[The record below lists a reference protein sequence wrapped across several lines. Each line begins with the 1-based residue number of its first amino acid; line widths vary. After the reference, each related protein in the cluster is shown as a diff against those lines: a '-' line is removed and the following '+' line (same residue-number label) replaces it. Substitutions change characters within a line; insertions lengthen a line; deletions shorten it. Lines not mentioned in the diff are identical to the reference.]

1 MTRTAKYAEDQESLP
16 ATCNCIGYNGA
27 QEGHRPRIISGVKR
41 RNCSKIRVHDSGT
54 TCAMEDPD
62 GADGPDIMT
71 STEPQAQPDSTVQT
85 KPKRVIA
92 RRLAISFALVSIVS
106 VAMCGMLIALIGQV
120 SGLVANMR
128 TGETAIRES
137 LVFAT
142 SIREQYIHQAHWI
155 IEQDPHHL
163 EHYQEWVEG
172 LWRGGEKLQTLVPES
187 ERWRVTQVI
196 EDSHALDEVFKD
208 FLVPAMNRGDRTGVV
223 KYHKQADELSQRAT
237 KQADFIARS
246 VEQRMAMDHTSATQM
261 TRVGL
266 LTGATCVFLVLSLSV
281 VFTIRLRRAVLNPLE
296 VLSSAARR
304 FGSGDFESRVGPVG
318 EGELRA
324 VATAFDR
331 MAEELET
338 REQQLIESER
348 MAAIG
353 QLAAGVAHE
362 VNNPIQVIRG
372 YLKTMTPDTP
382 FDVLEEELRILD
394 EEASACQRIAEDL
407 VAFARA
413 PELHRDHVEMERLL
427 CESVRRFGETP
438 GGSNRPVHLTAEPGE
453 AVADAGRL
461 RQVIRNLLINAAHF
475 SEPDQPIEVTGQRV
489 GEHGYDIS
497 ISDTGP
503 GIDPEDRGKI
513 FEPFFTKRS
522 GGSGLG
528 LAVCM
533 GIVRAHGG
541 TISAENK
548 PDRGATFHVRIPDST
563 VDSKG
568 AQG

>member
-1 MTRTAKYAEDQESLP
+1 MQSIGVSRTHHSDAP
-16 ATCNCIGYNGA
+16 
-27 QEGHRPRIISGVKR
+27 P
-41 RNCSKIRVHDSGT
+41 
-54 TCAMEDPD
+54 
-62 GADGPDIMT
+62 
-71 STEPQAQPDSTVQT
+71 

-92 RRLAISFALVSIVS
+92 RRLAVSFALVSIVA

-120 SGLVANMR
+120 SGLVAHMQTN
-128 TGETAIRES
+128 ETAIRES

-142 SIREQYIHQAHWI
+142 SMREQYIHQAHWI

-163 EHYQEWVEG
+163 EHYEEWVEG
-172 LWRGGEKLQTLVPES
+172 VQLGGRALEALVPER
-187 ERWRVTQVI
+187 ERWRVAQVL
-196 EDSHALDEVFKD
+196 EDSRALDELFKD
-208 FLVPAMNRGDRTGVV
+208 FIVPAVNRGDRTSVV

-246 VEQRMAMDHTSATQM
+246 VEQRMAMDHTSATLL
-261 TRVGL
+261 TRAGL

-281 VFTIRLRRAVLNPLE
+281 VFTVRLRRAVLNPLE

-304 FGSGDFESRVGPVG
+304 FGSGDFGSRVGPVG

-331 MAEELET
+331 MAEELEA
-338 REQQLIESER
+338 REQRLIESER

-353 QLAAGVAHE
+353 QLAAGVDHE

-372 YLKTMTPDTP
+372 YLKTMTPDAP
-382 FDVLEEELRILD
+382 PNVLEEELRILD

-413 PELHRDHVEMERLL
+413 PELHRDQVEMERLL
-427 CESVRRFGETP
+427 SESVRRFGETP
-438 GGSNRPVHLTAEPGE
+438 GGSSQSVHLTAEPGE
-453 AVADAGRL
+453 ALADAGRL
-461 RQVIRNLLINAAHF
+461 RQVIRNLLVNAAHF
-475 SEPDQPIEVTGQRV
+475 SEPDEPIEVTGRRA
-489 GEHGYDIS
+489 GEQGYEIS

-503 GIDPEDRGKI
+503 GIAPEDRGRI

-541 TISAENK
+541 TISVENN
-548 PDRGATFHVRIPDST
+548 PDRGATFRVRIPDST
-563 VDSKG
+563 IDSKG

>member
-1 MTRTAKYAEDQESLP
+1 
-16 ATCNCIGYNGA
+16 
-27 QEGHRPRIISGVKR
+27 
-41 RNCSKIRVHDSGT
+41 
-54 TCAMEDPD
+54 
-62 GADGPDIMT
+62 MT
-71 STEPQAQPDSTVQT
+71 SSNPQAQSHVAAQPR
-85 KPKRVIA
+85 PKRVIA
-92 RRLAISFALVSIVS
+92 RRLAVSFALVSIVA
-106 VAMCGMLIALIGQV
+106 VAMCGMLIAIIGQV
-120 SGLVANMR
+120 SGLVAHMQ

-142 SIREQYIHQAHWI
+142 SMREQYIHQAHWI

-163 EHYQEWVEG
+163 EHYEEWVEG
-172 LWRGGEKLQTLVPES
+172 VQRGGETLQELVPES
-187 ERWRVTQVI
+187 DRWRVAEVLA
-196 EDSHALDEVFKD
+196 DSRALDKVFKD
-208 FLVPAMNRGDRTGVV
+208 FLVPAMNRGDKTSVV

-246 VEQRMAMDHTSATQM
+246 VEQRMAMDHTSATQL
-261 TRVGL
+261 TQAGL

-281 VFTIRLRRAVLNPLE
+281 MFTIRLRRAVLNPLE

-331 MAEELET
+331 MAEELEA
-338 REQQLIESER
+338 REERLIESER

-382 FDVLEEELRILD
+382 PNVLEKELRILD

-407 VAFARA
+407 VEFSRA
-413 PELHRDHVEMERLL
+413 PELHRDQIEMEPLL
-427 CESVRRFGETP
+427 CEAVRRFGETA
-438 GGSNRPVHLTAEPGE
+438 GGASQLVHLTAEPGE
-453 AVADAGRL
+453 VAVDAGRL
-461 RQVIRNLLINAAHF
+461 RQVIRNLLVNAAHF
-475 SEPDQPIEVTGQRV
+475 SEPDQPIEVTGRRV

-503 GIDPEDRGKI
+503 GIAPEDRSKI

-533 GIVRAHGG
+533 SIVRAHGG
-541 TISAENK
+541 TISVENN
-548 PDRGATFHVRIPDST
+548 PDRGATFRVRIPGST
-563 VDSKG
+563 IDSKG

>member
-1 MTRTAKYAEDQESLP
+1 
-16 ATCNCIGYNGA
+16 
-27 QEGHRPRIISGVKR
+27 
-41 RNCSKIRVHDSGT
+41 
-54 TCAMEDPD
+54 
-62 GADGPDIMT
+62 
-71 STEPQAQPDSTVQT
+71 
-85 KPKRVIA
+85 
-92 RRLAISFALVSIVS
+92 LAVSFALVSIVA
-106 VAMCGMLIALIGQV
+106 VAMCGMLIALLGEV
-120 SGLVANMR
+120 AGLVAHMQ
-128 TGETAIRES
+128 TGEMGIRES
-137 LVFAT
+137 LAFAT
-142 SIREQYIHQAHWI
+142 SVREQYIHQAHWI

-163 EHYQEWVEG
+163 EHYEEWVEQV
-172 LWRGGEKLQTLVPES
+172 RHGGEVLEPLVPES
-187 ERWRVTQVI
+187 ERWRVAQVL
-196 EDSHALDEVFKD
+196 EDSRALDDVFKG
-208 FLVPAMNRGDRTGVV
+208 FLVPAMKRGDRAGVV
-223 KYHKQADELSQRAT
+223 KYHKQGDELSQRAT
-237 KQADFIARS
+237 KQADLIARS
-246 VEQRMAMDHTSATQM
+246 VEQTMAMDHTSATRM
-261 TRVGL
+261 TRAGL
-266 LTGATCVFLVLSLSV
+266 LTGAICVFLVLSLSV

-331 MAEELET
+331 MAEELEA

-382 FDVLEEELRILD
+382 PDVLEEELQILD
-394 EEASACQRIAEDL
+394 EEAAACQRIAEDL

-413 PELHRDHVEMERLL
+413 PELRRDQVEMEQLL

-438 GGSNRPVHLTAEPGE
+438 GGSSQPVHLTAEPGE
-453 AVADAGRL
+453 AMADAGRL
-461 RQVIRNLLINAAHF
+461 RQVIRNLLANAAHF
-475 SEPDQPIEVTGQRV
+475 SELDQPIEVIGRRV
-489 GEHGYDIS
+489 GEQGYDIS
-497 ISDTGP
+497 VSDTGP
-503 GIDPEDRGKI
+503 GIAAEDQGKI

-533 GIVRAHGG
+533 SIVHAHGG
-541 TISAENK
+541 TISTENN
-548 PDRGATFHVRIPDST
+548 PDRGTTFHVRIPNST
-563 VDSKG
+563 INSKG

>member
-1 MTRTAKYAEDQESLP
+1 
-16 ATCNCIGYNGA
+16 
-27 QEGHRPRIISGVKR
+27 
-41 RNCSKIRVHDSGT
+41 
-54 TCAMEDPD
+54 
-62 GADGPDIMT
+62 MT
-71 STEPQAQPDSTVQT
+71 STKPHTQPDSTVQT

-223 KYHKQADELSQRAT
+223 KYHKQADELTQRAT

-246 VEQRMAMDHTSATQM
+246 VEQRMAMDHTSATRM

-266 LTGATCVFLVLSLSV
+266 LTGATCVFLVLSLSA

-296 VLSSAARR
+296 VLSAAARR

-331 MAEELET
+331 MAEELEA
-338 REQQLIESER
+338 RERRLIESER

-372 YLKTMTPDTP
+372 YLKTMTPDSP
-382 FDVLEEELRILD
+382 PDVLEEELRILD
-394 EEASACQRIAEDL
+394 EEAAACQRIADDL
-407 VAFARA
+407 LAFARA
-413 PELHRDHVEMERLL
+413 PDLHRGQVNMERLL
-427 CESVRRFGETP
+427 GESVRRFAETSA
-438 GGSNRPVHLTAEPGE
+438 GSNQRVHVTAEPGE

-461 RQVIRNLLINAAHF
+461 RQVIRNLLLNAAQF
-475 SEPDQPIEVTGQRV
+475 SERDQPIEVTGRRV
-489 GEHGYDIS
+489 GEQGYDIA

-503 GIDPEDRGKI
+503 GIAPEDRGKI
-513 FEPFFTKRS
+513 FEPFYTKRS

-528 LAVCM
+528 LPVCM
-533 GIVRAHGG
+533 SIVHAHGG
-541 TISAENK
+541 TISAENN
-548 PDRGATFHVRIPDST
+548 PDGGCTFRVRLPDST
-563 VDSKG
+563 IDRKG
-568 AQG
+568 ARG